1 MMEHSNIQG
10 SGSTDGRQRVAG
22 LTIRSHGRAGF
33 TLVELL
39 VVIAIIGTLI
49 GLLLPAVQAARESA
63 RLASCANNMRQLC
76 LGTINY
82 AEVKGGAFPSHSG
95 SMSFLLTASH
105 PWFATDGSSLA
116 QRFNEYNFLP
126 LVMPHCEEQQGYDS
140 LKSWMLTTRYMDAA
154 NGINRVAFPLLRCP
168 SEQQAFNANG
178 LNSFQY
184 NLGDQ
189 HRPTYRTPLGCKF
202 RQITDGMTKTM
213 LYSERVISRDGVTD
227 PKVAWFYIA
236 NYNNN
241 MSPQSCYDAVGGTP
255 GSGTHGANWMRGGSL
270 TNPHL
275 NGFFGHTP
283 PNGPRCS
290 GFSDSNSGPVYAR
303 GPAGSYHPGGVNVA
317 FCDGSVRWMSET
329 VDCGRLANGS
339 LPSGTTTG
347 ASPFGVLGAL
357 ATPTSGENVQV
368 P

>member
-1 MMEHSNIQG
+1 MMEHSNNQG
-10 SGSTDGRQRVAG
+10 TGNSDGR
-22 LTIRSHGRAGF
+22 
-33 TLVELL
+33 
-39 VVIAIIGTLI
+39 
-49 GLLLPAVQAARESA
+49 
-63 RLASCANNMRQLC
+63 
-76 LGTINY
+76 
-82 AEVKGGAFPSHSG
+82 GAFPSHSG

-105 PWFATDGSSLA
+105 PWFATEPAGLA
-116 QRFNEYNFLP
+116 QRFGEYNFLP

-202 RQITDGMTKTM
+202 RQITDGMSKTM
-213 LYSERVISRDGVTD
+213 LFSERIISRNGVTD

-275 NGFFGHTP
+275 NGF
-283 PNGPRCS
+283 
-290 GFSDSNSGPVYAR
+290 
-303 GPAGSYHPGGVNVA
+303 
-317 FCDGSVRWMSET
+317 CDGSVRWMSET

-339 LPSGTTTG
+339 LPSGTTSG
-347 ASPFGVLGAL
+347 ASLFGVLGAL